1 MFKQFFDKVVS
12 SDLLRLDAGPEEG
25 RGPYYRK
32 PTLYMA
38 NSMALSGYDEWDVE
52 AGIQKLL
59 EAKKKKKKNE
69 RLTDIVTKVIGYA
82 RSIGTIRLWA
92 QATYTKQLHK
102 RPPLSNINWT

>member
-1 MFKQFFDKVVS
+1 MVS
-12 SDLLRLDAGPEEG
+12 SDLLRLDAGPEGG

-32 PTLYMA
+32 PTQYMA
-38 NSMALSGYDEWDVE
+38 NSMAFAGYEDWDAE

-59 EAKKKKKKNE
+59 EAKKSE

-92 QATYTKQLHK
+92 QATHTKPLHK
-102 RPPLSNINWT
+102 RPPLSLEKDKKKLLGRDK

>member
-59 EAKKKKKKNE
+59 EAKKKKKKK
-69 RLTDIVTKVIGYA
+69 RKVDRYCNQGYWLCTVN
-82 RSIGTIRLWA
+82 RHYTVVGPGYLHKTIA
-92 QATYTKQLHK
+92 QAT
-102 RPPLSNINWT
+102 SFV